1 MSSFHANLSRP
12 ALRGTLAS
20 AFLWLL
26 AASLPLSLP
35 ANPERQ
41 TEHAVLY
48 LASQYEPEGFD
59 FRSDIWQRELRPD
72 IGKAV
77 RIQMFKGNDYRV
89 CIAVPPKSGVQI
101 EAHLLDAN
109 GKKIEHLIQ
118 TTEGSWGSV
127 LHVKPPATG
136 VYMLTIR
143 RSGGAEIT
151 TSCSMISG
159 YK

>member
-1 MSSFHANLSRP
+1 M
-12 ALRGTLAS
+12 AL
-20 AFLWLL
+20 LWLF
-26 AASLPLSLP
+26 AASLPLA

-41 TEHAVLY
+41 AEHAVLY
-48 LASQYEPEGFD
+48 LAGQYEPEGFD
-59 FRSDIWQRELRPD
+59 FRSDIWQRDLNPNV
-72 IGKAV
+72 GKAV
-77 RIQMFKGNDYRV
+77 RIQMFKGNDYRICV
-89 CIAVPPKSGVQI
+89 AVPPQSGVQI
-101 EAHLLDAN
+101 EAHLLDTT
-109 GKKIEHLIQ
+109 GKKIEQLIQ

-151 TSCSMISG
+151 IPCSMISG